1 MVLKDIL
8 RKYRKPFEFHG
19 DKDVL
24 HEVNILNVKICLKI
38 PSALLFFSFYLFI
51 WKLVTNYVLCAFGV
65 LATVVHH
72 NLLFFVT
79 LSNF

>member
-24 HEVNILNVKICLKI
+24 HEVNILNVKICVKI
-38 PSALLFFSFYLFI
+38 PSALLFFFFLFI
-51 WKLVTNYVLCAFGV
+51 YLETSDKLCAMCFWGV
-65 LATVVHH
+65 GDSGSSQPLV
-72 NLLFFVT
+72 FCY
-79 LSNF
+79 SK